1 MATAATTLAA
11 ANPAIEMMRRLRR
24 LMPPVRAVRIGELN
38 AYEIVKTVT
47 SCPAATTPTDRSS
60 ASLGSNGAI
69 MNPSVPIAK
78 VRRAIQ

>member
-1 MATAATTLAA
+1 VATAATTFAA
-11 ANPAIEMMRRLRR
+11 AKAAIETMRRLRR

-47 SCPAATTPTDRSS
+47 SCPAATRPTDRSS
-60 ASLGSNGAI
+60 AKLGSNGAI

-78 VRRAIQ
+78 VPRAIQ